1 MAKFEAARFAL
12 LMSNDNRFPNAV
24 SNVKR
29 QATNTTA
36 YTVSNIPADGP
47 APICFPGAQHQFSSD
62 SLVDELVTIADQ
74 SSTFE
79 QLLSNLPKPILQNGD
94 CLGMWFTK
102 VETTGETGTPV
113 PVIDVHEDTLGALE
127 GDTVEQLTQAAA
139 RSNRLFFDQIKNGA
153 PYQLVASPIVSS
165 EQTVGVLT
173 GFFSLQSQA
182 ATRHH
187 WLMMMTTQAIGTWLQ
202 TAEIKSTQ
210 SYVASLNDA
219 IDLVKR
225 LDETNSVTETG
236 LIIVNHMR
244 RLFDADQVAFSHVD
258 SAGNNRLIAISD
270 VEKLEVGSEV
280 SKTAQAACDRTVQ
293 LAKTLVYPA
302 TETIGEQSKILE
314 QYCRSNRLGGSVCVP
329 LSSNGDKASGAILI
343 AGTADQIRQP
353 KFLEYVS
360 HVVDL
365 LNGHLNT
372 VLKANR
378 SAMSLA
384 KEGVARSL
392 KNSIGKK
399 SLLLLGAVALIM
411 LIPMPYRIG
420 ADCQLEPVV
429 RRFVA
434 APYDGILENSLVESG
449 AIVEQDQL
457 LARMDGRALRIELSG
472 VQADLAAARKRRDS
486 ALATGNVAQSHIA
499 RSEMKRHQSQIELL
513 EGRLQN
519 LEIRSPIKGI
529 VVSGDLEKA
538 QGAPLDVGQSLFE
551 VGPLDEMV
559 AEIRIPESEIRFV
572 KPDARVN
579 IKLNAYPFRT
589 FTGKVRRIHTRS
601 EIVEDSNVFIAEVIM
616 DNSDMQLRPGMQG
629 TSKIESGSY
638 PLAWNLF
645 HNAWE
650 KARYWLV
657 W

>member
-1 MAKFEAARFAL
+1 MAKFEAARSAL
-12 LMSNDNRFPNAV
+12 SMSKDTRLSNAV

-29 QATNTTA
+29 QATSTTA
-36 YTVSNIPADGP
+36 NTNAPADGP
-47 APICFPGAQHQFSSD
+47 SPILSPAAQRQFSSD
-62 SLVDELVTIADQ
+62 ALVDELVAIADKVT
-74 SSTFE
+74 TFE
-79 QLLSNLPKPILQNGD
+79 QLLANLPEPILQNGD

-102 VETTGETGTPV
+102 VETAGETGTPT
-113 PVIDVHEDTLGALE
+113 PVIDADEDTLGTLE
-127 GDTVEQLTQAAA
+127 ADTIEQLTQAAA
-139 RSNRLFFDQIKNGA
+139 ASSRLFYEQVETGT
-153 PYQLVASPIVSS
+153 PYQLVASPVVSS
-165 EQTVGVLT
+165 DKTVGVLT
-173 GFFSLQSQA
+173 GCFSLQSQA

-187 WLMMMTTQAIGTWLQ
+187 WLMMMATQAISTWLQ
-202 TAEIKSTQ
+202 TTEIKRAKSR
-210 SYVASLNDA
+210 VASLNDA

-225 LDETNSVTETG
+225 LDETGSVTETG

-244 RLFDADQVAFSHVD
+244 RLFEVDQVAFSHVD

-270 VEKLEVGSEV
+270 VEQLEIGSEV
-280 SKTAQAACDRTVQ
+280 SKTAQAACDRAVQ
-293 LAKTLVYPA
+293 LSKTLVYPA
-302 TETIGEQSKILE
+302 TEPNGEQSKMLE

-329 LSSNGDKASGAILI
+329 LSLNGEKPNGAILI
-343 AGTADQIRQP
+343 AGTADQVCQP
-353 KFLEYVS
+353 KFLENVS
-360 HVVDL
+360 HVVGL
-365 LNGHLNT
+365 LSGHLNT

-384 KEGVARSL
+384 KAGVARSL
-392 KNSIGKK
+392 KNSMGKK
-399 SLLLLGAVALIM
+399 VLLLLGVVALAM
-411 LIPMPYRIG
+411 LIPVPYRIG

-449 AIVEQDQL
+449 AVVEQDQL

-472 VQADLAAARKRRDS
+472 VQADLAAAKKRRDS
-486 ALATGNVAQSHIA
+486 ALATGDVAQSHIA

-519 LEIRSPIKGI
+519 LEIRSPIKGV

-538 QGAPLDVGQSLFE
+538 QGAPLNVGQSLFE

-579 IKLNAYPFRT
+579 IKLNAYPFKT
-589 FTGKVRRIHTRS
+589 FTGKVRRVHTRS

-629 TSKIESGSY
+629 TSKIESGLS
-638 PLAWNLF
+638 PLGWNLF